1 MGNSAMHPLS
11 KKDPIWR
18 KPRKQLHSFGQGSNF
33 GLMFRWMSSHID
45 DNGFGAIVP
54 KRVGKTSVLRHKIKR
69 RLRHAFML
77 SEPQLRM
84 PISVVCVVNS
94 PQLECHHFSNL
105 LDTFQHFVRHVN
117 DFTSAHIAF
126 SEKDIHGKL

>member
-18 KPRKQLHSFGQGSNF
+18 KPRKQLHSFCRESSS
-33 GLMFRWMSSHID
+33 GLMFRWMSSHVQG
-45 DNGFGAIVP
+45 NRFGAIVP
-54 KRVGKTSVLRHKIKR
+54 KRVGKPFVLRHKIKR

-77 SEPQLRM
+77 SEPQLGM
-84 PISVVCVVNS
+84 PISVVCVVNN
-94 PQLECHHFSNL
+94 PQLEHTYFSDL

-117 DFTSAHIAF
+117 DFTSAHISF
-126 SEKDIHGKL
+126 LDKDIHGKL